1 MFGKTESDCSMI
13 EKKLKSMNKSIFIRI
28 LAMSDENLFN
38 FYGDTKLNE
47 SSDMTNT

>member
-1 MFGKTESDCSMI
+1 MI
-13 EKKLKSMNKSIFIRI
+13 EKKLKSMNKSIIIRI

>member
-1 MFGKTESDCSMI
+1 MFGKTKSDCSMI
-13 EKKLKSMNKSIFIRI
+13 EKKLKSMNKSIIIRI
-28 LAMSDENLFN
+28 LAMSDENLLN